1 MYQYRQGGEGEAMF
15 LKMLLRGFAALG
27 LLGVIL
33 WFAVPEV
40 RESVIGFDWPAMADA
55 IMRQFGF

>member
-1 MYQYRQGGEGEAMF
+1 MF
-15 LKMLLRGFAALG
+15 LKMLLMTFAALC

-33 WFAVPEV
+33 WFALPEV
-40 RESVIGFDWPAMADA
+40 REGVIGFDWPALADA

>member
-1 MYQYRQGGEGEAMF
+1 MF